1 MRYVV
6 KTLKACALVVICA
19 APFVIGATLPSSIE
33 DNNEAA
39 YKKVFKGE
47 YEIINSNFENTVD
60 RVKYKN
66 KQYLVYKKYTGK
78 TKYTPFEIYKIEEVT
93 ELNLVDVH

>member
-1 MRYVV
+1 MKYIG
-6 KTLKACALVVICA
+6 KTLKCFALVVVCA

-33 DNNEAA
+33 DNNETA
-39 YKKVFKGE
+39 YKKVFKGK
-47 YEIINSNFENTVD
+47 YKIIDSNFENTVD

-78 TKYTPFEIYKIEEVT
+78 TKYTPFEIYKIEEVK
-93 ELNLVDVH
+93 ELNLGEIN

>member
-1 MRYVV
+1 MKYLF
-6 KTLKACALVVICA
+6 KTLKAGALLVVCA

-33 DNNEAA
+33 DNNKVA
-39 YKKVFKGE
+39 YKKVFKGT

-60 RVKYKN
+60 RVNYKN

-93 ELNLVDVH
+93 ELNLKDVH